1 MLAVGCSVAIEADFT
16 AADGRRSVLRV
27 SSFDGSRHGRLA
39 AEEGASATGILHARA
54 PVTVG
59 AGQAFFLQYRST
71 LAEANV
77 SFLADDDRELV
88 RYPLTAGG

>member
-1 MLAVGCSVAIEADFT
+1 MAAAT
-16 AADGRRSVLRV
+16 AGWRLRR
-27 SSFDGSRHGRLA
+27 
-39 AEEGASATGILHARA
+39 GASATGILHART